1 MGTQGELGE
10 NTLGTTKIQSPRL
23 PKRKKKN
30 CVYWVH
36 AIIPHWLIQI
46 SIPSCVHHLF
56 WHGFVLF
63 QFCEVCGL
71 MISTWGLSQI
81 WLQVIEESRFFNPT
95 NTLPIHLSNSLDEVP
110 PRFNFCCCN
119 EPIWLAHHS
128 KKLKLWSLPKKEGS
142 ILKYRVPPIWPT
154 YLSMKQG
161 SLFCIVLF
169 VLMRSTKPVCFR

>member
-1 MGTQGELGE
+1 MFSHLYKFNKT
-10 NTLGTTKIQSPRL
+10 TLGKTCGTKWGAIGTCVGIHWKLDGNTGRTWWEQQKFHPPGSP
-23 PKRKKKN
+23 KEKKN

-36 AIIPHWLIQI
+36 AIIPHWFIQI

-56 WHGFVLF
+56 WPGFVLF

-81 WLQVIEESRFFNPT
+81 WLKVIEESRFFFNPA

-110 PRFNFCCCN
+110 PRFKLFCCN

-128 KKLKLWSLPKKEGS
+128 KKNWNYGASPK
-142 ILKYRVPPIWPT
+142 
-154 YLSMKQG
+154 
-161 SLFCIVLF
+161 
-169 VLMRSTKPVCFR
+169 